1 MIDVD
6 MNMYLTKNST
16 VEGMSEVEQR
26 IALVL
31 GTPKGSRWKR
41 YNFGCWL
48 EQHLFKPL
56 NSDTASDIKREIED
70 AFIDPYNGLTDIQ
83 VSPVKVLPDIINQN
97 YYVEFVAYQGESSE
111 TLKFNLRRL

>member
-1 MIDVD
+1 MIDV
-6 MNMYLTKNST
+6 NINTYLTKVLN
-16 VEGMSEVEQR
+16 VEGISEVEQR
-26 IALVL
+26 IMLVL

-56 NSDTASDIKREIED
+56 NSDTASDIRREIED
-70 AFIDPYNGLTDIQ
+70 AFIDPYNGLTDVR
-83 VSPVKVLPDIINQN
+83 VSPVTVLPDIINQS
-97 YYVEFVAYQGESSE
+97 YYVEFKAYQGEIEE